1 MADVAADCGVDY
13 ARQGASRELGR
24 YFAKAHSAVSVHP
37 RAAPFAKDRLWTVG
51 TEKADMNNYFDKLA
65 KNTESHIA
73 EMQHLHHAVEPSTAW
88 QDGLERRDS
97 EMTAHASGS
106 GGSSKIMRQAARV
119 LSLAR
124 SDLRNWKHAHPEVKA
139 LH

>member
-1 MADVAADCGVDY
+1 MADFAVGCGVDY

-24 YFAKAHSAVSVHP
+24 YFAKAHSAVSQHP
-37 RAAPFAKDRLWTVG
+37 RATPFAQDRLWTVG

-65 KNTESHIA
+65 KNTERHIA

-97 EMTAHASGS
+97 EVAAQAHTSGN
-106 GGSSKIMRQAARV
+106 IMRQAARL
-119 LSLAR
+119 LSWAR